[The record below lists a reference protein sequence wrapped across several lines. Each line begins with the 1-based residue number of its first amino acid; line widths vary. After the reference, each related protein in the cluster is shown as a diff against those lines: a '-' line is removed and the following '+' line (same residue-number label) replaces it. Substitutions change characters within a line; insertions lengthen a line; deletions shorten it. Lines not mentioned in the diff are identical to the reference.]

1 MSVRQQLQANTEVK
15 TANSALLEIALEAA
29 HAGARVI
36 RDATAQRERL
46 VWQTKGRSDF
56 VSEVDKA
63 SERAIGDVIRR
74 DLPAA
79 TILGEE
85 LSPEVISGKGVVV
98 IADPLDGT
106 TNFLHG
112 YPEYSVSI
120 AIARDGDLCAGVVLN
135 VARSEEFAATRGGG
149 AFMDGKR
156 VHVSNL
162 REPGRALIGTGF
174 PFKSLEKLP
183 EYLDQFSLV
192 MHGSAGIRRAGS
204 AALDLSNVACGRF
217 DAFWEL
223 VLAPW
228 DVAAGILMVQE
239 AGGVVT
245 DLAGNPASLT
255 AGSFVAG
262 NPAMHAWLLQTVRRA
277 NLSKERL
284 DEAGRMR
291 TEFFRRTSPGDRRC
305 NP

>member
-1 MSVRQQLQANTEVK
+1 MSERHQLQAISEEKSDND
-15 TANSALLEIALEAA
+15 ALLEIALEAA

-36 RDATAQRERL
+36 RDATAQREKL
-46 VWQTKGRSDF
+46 VWETKGRSDF

-63 SERAIGDVIRR
+63 SERAIGDVIGKQ
-74 DLPAA
+74 LPTA

-85 LSPEVISGKGVVV
+85 LSPDVIASKGIVV

-120 AIARDGDLCAGVVLN
+120 AIARNGELCAGVVLN
-135 VARSEEFAATRGGG
+135 VARSDEFAATRGGG
-149 AFMDGKR
+149 AYLNGKR
-156 VHVSNL
+156 VHVSNS

-174 PFKSLEKLP
+174 PFKSIEKLP

-192 MHGSAGIRRAGS
+192 MRGTAGIRRAGS
-204 AALDLSNVACGRF
+204 AAIDLSNVACGRF

-239 AGGVVT
+239 AGGIVT
-245 DLAGNPASLT
+245 DLAGDPVSLT

-277 NLSKERL
+277 NLSK
-284 DEAGRMR
+284 GN
-291 TEFFRRTSPGDRRC
+291 TG
-305 NP
+305 

>member
-1 MSVRQQLQANTEVK
+1 MQANTEERTGNAVF
-15 TANSALLEIALEAA
+15 LETALEAA

-36 RDATAQRERL
+36 RDATAQREKL
-46 VWQTKGRSDF
+46 VWETKGRSDF

-74 DLPAA
+74 RLPTA

-85 LSPEVISGKGVVV
+85 LSPDVIPSKGVVV

-120 AIARDGDLCAGVVLN
+120 AIASNGELCAGVVLN
-135 VARSEEFAATRGGG
+135 VARAEEFAASKGGG

-156 VHVSNL
+156 IHVSNL

-174 PFKSLEKLP
+174 PFKSLDKLP

-192 MHGSAGIRRAGS
+192 MHGTAGIRRAGS
-204 AALDLSNVACGRF
+204 AALDLSDVASGRF

-228 DVAAGILMVQE
+228 DVAAGILLVQE
-239 AGGVVT
+239 AGGIVT
-245 DLAGNPASLT
+245 DLNGDPPSLT

-262 NPAMHAWLLQTVRRA
+262 NPAMHTWLLQTVRRA
-277 NLSKERL
+277 NLSKGK
-284 DEAGRMR
+284 A
-291 TEFFRRTSPGDRRC
+291 
-305 NP
+305 

>member
-1 MSVRQQLQANTEVK
+1 MSERHELQGIQEDEIDVQE
-15 TANSALLEIALEAA
+15 LLDVSLEAA
-29 HAGARVI
+29 REGAAVI
-36 RDATAQRERL
+36 RHATAEREKL
-46 VWQTKGRSDF
+46 VWETKGRSDF

-63 SERAIGDVIRR
+63 SETAIASVVRR
-74 DLPAA
+74 RLPEA

-85 LSPEVISGKGVVV
+85 LSPNVIATKGIVI

-120 AIARDGDLCAGVVLN
+120 AIARNGVLCAGTVLN
-135 VARSEEFAATRGGG
+135 VPRDEEFTATQGGG
-149 AFMDGKR
+149 AFLNGKR
-156 VHVSNL
+156 IRVSNL
-162 REPGRALIGTGF
+162 REPSRALIGTGF
-174 PFKSLEKLP
+174 PFKSIEKLP
-183 EYLDQFSLV
+183 EYLGQFSLV
-192 MHGSAGIRRAGS
+192 MRGTAGIRRAGS

-228 DVAAGILMVQE
+228 DVAAGVLMVRE
-239 AGGVVT
+239 AGGIVT
-245 DLAGNPASLT
+245 DLDGNQAQLT

-277 NLSKERL
+277 NLSK
-284 DEAGRMR
+284 GI
-291 TEFFRRTSPGDRRC
+291 
-305 NP
+305 N

>member
-1 MSVRQQLQANTEVK
+1 MFRDHRLDEHRAFGWVQSGSKKSQRHVA
-15 TANSALLEIALEAA
+15 
-29 HAGARVI
+29 
-36 RDATAQRERL
+36 DATAQRDKL
-46 VWQTKGRSDF
+46 VWETKGRSDF

-63 SERAIGDVIRR
+63 SEREIDAVIKRRLPDAIV
-74 DLPAA
+74 
-79 TILGEE
+79 LGEE
-85 LSPEVISGKGVVV
+85 LSPTAIAGKGIVV

-120 AIARDGDLCAGVVLN
+120 AIARNGILCAGVVLN
-135 VARSEEFAATRGGG
+135 VARGEEFTATKGGG
-149 AFMDGKR
+149 AFLNGKR
-156 VHVSNL
+156 IRVSNL

-174 PFKSLEKLP
+174 PFKNLEKLP
-183 EYLDQFSLV
+183 NYLDQFSLV
-192 MHGSAGIRRAGS
+192 MKGTAGIRRAGS

-228 DVAAGILMVQE
+228 DVAAGVLMVRE
-239 AGGVVT
+239 AGGLVT
-245 DLAGNPASLT
+245 DLEGNQAQLT

-277 NLSKERL
+277 NMNKEK
-284 DEAGRMR
+284 
-291 TEFFRRTSPGDRRC
+291 TE
-305 NP
+305 

>member
-1 MSVRQQLQANTEVK
+1 MQANTEERTSNAV
-15 TANSALLEIALEAA
+15 LLETALEAA

-36 RDATAQRERL
+36 RDATAQREKL
-46 VWQTKGRSDF
+46 VWETKGRSDF

-74 DLPAA
+74 RLPTA

-85 LSPEVISGKGVVV
+85 LSPDVIPSKGVVV

-120 AIARDGDLCAGVVLN
+120 AIASNGELCAGVVLN
-135 VARSEEFAATRGGG
+135 VARGEEFAASKGGG

-156 VHVSNL
+156 IHVSSL

-192 MHGSAGIRRAGS
+192 MRGTAGIRRAGS
-204 AALDLSNVACGRF
+204 AALDLSDVACGRF

-239 AGGVVT
+239 AGGIVT
-245 DLAGNPASLT
+245 DLYGDPPSLT

-262 NPAMHAWLLQTVRRA
+262 NPAMHTWLLQTVRRA
-277 NLSKERL
+277 NLGKGK
-284 DEAGRMR
+284 A
-291 TEFFRRTSPGDRRC
+291 
-305 NP
+305 

>member
-1 MSVRQQLQANTEVK
+1 MQAISEEK
-15 TANSALLEIALEAA
+15 TANDTLLEIALEAA
-29 HAGARVI
+29 HAGGRVI
-36 RDATAQRERL
+36 RDATSQREKI
-46 VWQTKGRSDF
+46 VWETKGRSDF

-63 SERAIGDVIRR
+63 SERAIADVIGRR
-74 DLPAA
+74 LPAA
-79 TILGEE
+79 TLLGEE
-85 LSPEVISGKGVVV
+85 LSPDVIASNGVVV

-120 AIARDGDLCAGVVLN
+120 AVARDGELCAGVVLN
-135 VARSEEFAATRGGG
+135 VARAEEFAASKGGG
-149 AFMDGKR
+149 AFIDGKPIR
-156 VHVSNL
+156 VSNL

-174 PFKSLEKLP
+174 PFKTIDKLP

-192 MHGSAGIRRAGS
+192 MRGTAGIRRAGS

-228 DVAAGILMVQE
+228 DIAAGILMVQE
-239 AGGVVT
+239 AGGIVT
-245 DLAGNPASLT
+245 DLDGNPPVLT

-277 NLSKERL
+277 NLSK
-284 DEAGRMR
+284 GK
-291 TEFFRRTSPGDRRC
+291 
-305 NP
+305 N